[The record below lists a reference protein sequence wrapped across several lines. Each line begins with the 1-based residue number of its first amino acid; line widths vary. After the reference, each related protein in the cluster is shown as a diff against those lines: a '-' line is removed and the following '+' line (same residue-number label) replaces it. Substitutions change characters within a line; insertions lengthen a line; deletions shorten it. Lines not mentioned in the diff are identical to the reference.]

1 MLILQIQQA
10 DNIHL
15 VELAREDR
23 VISCFVEAGFSS
35 RISADTIPEALSL
48 LSLHHCILAVSGDT
62 PVLYGAA
69 TMPKI
74 VLPYYYKELLVSLL
88 EHFVERLVERLFE
101 RSRISMNASLSA
113 SQSCA
118 CSSDQE
124 YQ

>member
-48 LSLHHCILAVSGDT
+48 LSLHHCILAVKAEIHQFCT
-62 PVLYGAA
+62 
-69 TMPKI
+69 
-74 VLPYYYKELLVSLL
+74 
-88 EHFVERLVERLFE
+88 ERQPCQKSF
-101 RSRISMNASLSA
+101 SRTTIKN
-113 SQSCA
+113 
-118 CSSDQE
+118 
-124 YQ
+124 Y

>member
-1 MLILQIQQA
+1 MQSDIEFKVYVAKSQVVFSC
-10 DNIHL
+10 L
-15 VELAREDR
+15 VLVVD
-23 VISCFVEAGFSS
+23 FGFQPVEK
-35 RISADTIPEALSL
+35 
-48 LSLHHCILAVSGDT
+48 
-62 PVLYGAA
+62 YGAPI
-69 TMPKI
+69 MPKI

-88 EHFVERLVERLFE
+88 ERFVERLVERLFE

>member
-1 MLILQIQQA
+1 MANPAECVCGQSPGGSERYGRNVCSYA
-10 DNIHL
+10 NVDNG
-15 VELAREDR
+15 DR
-23 VISCFVEAGFSS
+23 
-35 RISADTIPEALSL
+35 
-48 LSLHHCILAVSGDT
+48 
-62 PVLYGAA
+62 YGAP

-88 EHFVERLVERLFE
+88 ERLVERLVERLFE
-101 RSRISMNASLSA
+101 RSRISMNAA